1 MTITI
6 PGTAQFTIEI
16 GPGYLH
22 LWQGGELADRDDA
35 RRVTEEVDAMVER
48 TGLRRLLMDNR
59 ATKAPGEAIREYLW
73 RWASG
78 DDRFER
84 VAIVVKSS
92 DLVASIDL
100 RSAGGPIRGFTA
112 HDEATDWLRDGLA
125 ANSRGKARPPR

>member
-1 MTITI
+1 VTITI
-6 PGTAQFTIEI
+6 PGTARFTIEI

-35 RRVTEEVDAMVER
+35 RRVTDQVDAMVKS

-73 RWASG
+73 RWASD

-84 VAIVVKSS
+84 VAILVKNAE
-92 DLVASIDL
+92 LAASIDL

-112 HDEATDWLRDGLA
+112 QDEATDWLREGIA
-125 ANSRGKARPPR
+125 ANS